1 MKWVES
7 SVWTFGNLKYS
18 SLSVFFMCDR
28 RKNMDGGS
36 VEKQLIKT
44 QLHKSLLCSF
54 QETQVDNQN
63 SPFHCLFC
71 VPLTL
76 CQNLGQV
83 GFFIW

>member
-1 MKWVES
+1 
-7 SVWTFGNLKYS
+7 
-18 SLSVFFMCDR
+18 
-28 RKNMDGGS
+28 MDGGS

-63 SPFHCLFC
+63 SPFHCPFC